1 MSIWRPHLTVAA
13 IVEQEGRFLLVEEAC
28 EGQVVFNQPAG
39 HLDENET
46 LLEAVVRETLEEA
59 GRHFT
64 PEAIT
69 GFYQWKSPVNGFTYV
84 RIAFCGDCSERDLD
98 RALDTDIIDT
108 VWLTPK
114 ELAEQQAKL
123 RSPMVLHCI
132 EDYMAGKRYPL
143 DMFTELSQ

>member
-1 MSIWRPHLTVAA
+1 MSTWAPHLTVAA
-13 IVEQEGRFLLVEEAC
+13 IIEQQGRFLLVEENS

-69 GFYQWKSPVNGFTYV
+69 GFYQWKNPTNGFTYI
-84 RIAFCGDCSERDLD
+84 RIAFCGSCSEREPGRVLD
-98 RALDTDIIDT
+98 QDIIDT
-108 VWLTPK
+108 TWMS
-114 ELAEQQAKL
+114 LAEIVEQQEKL
-123 RSPMVLHCI
+123 RSPMVMRCI
-132 EDYMAGKRYPL
+132 QDYMQGKRYPL
-143 DMFTELSQ
+143 DMISEIS